1 MQLWIYLKDAQGA
14 TLRLSGLLSLENERT
29 AGHEAAVPGNIEFR
43 DVTFS
48 YGGHPALDRV
58 SFTVEKGKKTALV
71 GFSGSGKSTAL
82 NLIEKFYAPQSGAI
96 LLNGTDITALDYAR
110 YRSMFTYLPQNA
122 PGFSGTVREM
132 LNYTSPAPRSDGEL
146 LEALEK
152 VGLMDDISA
161 LGGLDYE
168 IGYGGE
174 KLSGGQR
181 QKLGAARLILSGTEF
196 VLLDEATSALDV
208 EATAGIQRAIDEAC
222 RGRTQITV
230 AHDLSTVRNA
240 DKILVFN
247 RGRLE
252 AQGTHEELL
261 SKCPLYRELVKEA
274 KAS

>member
-1 MQLWIYLKDAQGA
+1 M
-14 TLRLSGLLSLENERT
+14 N
-29 AGHEAAVPGNIEFR
+29 
-43 DVTFS
+43 
-48 YGGHPALDRV
+48 RV

-96 LLNGTDITALDYAR
+96 LLNGTDITALD
-110 YRSMFTYLPQNA
+110 
-122 PGFSGTVREM
+122 
-132 LNYTSPAPRSDGEL
+132 
-146 LEALEK
+146 
-152 VGLMDDISA
+152 
-161 LGGLDYE
+161 
-168 IGYGGE
+168 
-174 KLSGGQR
+174 
-181 QKLGAARLILSGTEF
+181 
-196 VLLDEATSALDV
+196 V

-230 AHDLSTVRNA
+230 AHDLSTVRHA